1 MSQRLRLRDWP
12 RLSPRRLSRLA
23 GVVGVATLVALAA
36 CGGRGDDAVAD
47 GPATADAG
55 ATDAGT
61 DDGDVARGRARS
73 NRDDDFAVALPRDA
87 GSATRIVS
95 LSPALTEIIYAL
107 GEGERLV
114 GRTSWDDRPAAVR
127 AVTDVG
133 PGIRPNV
140 EAVLAT
146 RPTLVLLYASPD
158 NRAAAAALERA
169 GVRVVA
175 LRTVTIGDFRRSAR
189 VLGQILDA
197 APAATTLV
205 DSVSAT
211 LDAVRAALRD
221 VPRPR
226 VVWPSWDAPVMVV
239 GNGSY
244 EAELLDIA
252 GATNIFADRAEPV
265 ATVTVEEIAA
275 RDPDLVLAGPDRIAR
290 LRESPPWR
298 AVRAARDGRFV
309 VLDTSV
315 IGRPGVAIGMSAV
328 ALARALHPDRADRL
342 P

>member
-1 MSQRLRLRDWP
+1 MARVLRNAG
-12 RLSPRRLSRLA
+12 LA
-23 GVVGVATLVALAA
+23 VLLGLPA
-36 CGGRGDDAVAD
+36 CAGRGDVAD
-47 GPATADAG
+47 TGTPA
-55 ATDAGT
+55 ATDASVP
-61 DDGDVARGRARS
+61 DAAAARDARGNARS
-73 NRDDDFAVALPRDA
+73 LTHDDFDVPLPPDA
-87 GSATRIVS
+87 GSAGRVVS
-95 LSPALTEIIYAL
+95 LSPALTEIIYAI
-107 GEGERLV
+107 GQGARLV
-114 GRTSWDDRPAAVR
+114 GRTTWDDRPAAVR

-175 LRTVTIGDFRRSAR
+175 LRTVTIADFRRSAR
-189 VLGQILDA
+189 VLGQILDGA
-197 APAATTLV
+197 RDARVLV
-205 DSVSAT
+205 DSVAAT
-211 LDAVRAALRD
+211 LDAVRAALQD
-221 VPRPR
+221 VARPR

-239 GNGSY
+239 GDGSY

-252 GATNIFADRAEPV
+252 GATNLFADRPEPV

-309 VLDTSV
+309 VLDTAV

-328 ALARALHPDRADRL
+328 ALARALHPERADRL